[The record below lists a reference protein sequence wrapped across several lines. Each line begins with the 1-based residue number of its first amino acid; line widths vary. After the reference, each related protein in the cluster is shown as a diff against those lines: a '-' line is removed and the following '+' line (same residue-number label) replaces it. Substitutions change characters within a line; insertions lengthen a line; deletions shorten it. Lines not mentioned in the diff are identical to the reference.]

1 MTTTDDDKYQQQRVA
16 AIRAAASVFAD
27 KGFHGATTKDIA
39 TKLGIKQGS
48 LYYYFKSKVEALH
61 EVCLL
66 GLSEYAGR
74 MASIVALEQPFA
86 AKLMASVT
94 SHLSCYRE
102 NNEALKVYN
111 DERLYLPE
119 EKRTTLHELGSG
131 YRQSLEDIFV
141 EAQARGDVRT
151 GVNCRMAAH
160 SVIGLCNSWGHLIV
174 RDPELDLFSVVQ
186 HCTDLLLSGLTTNE
200 LTDASASIT

>member
-1 MTTTDDDKYQQQRVA
+1 MASPQDNNRYDQQRQR
-16 AIRAAASVFAD
+16 AIRAAASVFAE
-27 KGFHGATTKDIA
+27 KGFYGATTKDIA

-48 LYYYFKSKVEALH
+48 LYYYFDSKEEALH

-74 MASIVALEQPFA
+74 MASIVDSTQPFA

-119 EKRTTLHELGSG
+119 EKRTTLKELGSG
-131 YRQSLEDIFV
+131 YRQSLEDILID
-141 EAQARGDVRT
+141 AQESGDVRHSL
-151 GVNCRMAAH
+151 NCRMAAQ
-160 SVIGLCNSWGHLIV
+160 SVIGLCNAWGHLIV
-174 RDPELDLFSVVQ
+174 RDPELDLFGVVQ
-186 HCTDLLLSGLTTNE
+186 HCTDLLLSGLTNE
-200 LTDASASIT
+200 H

>member
-1 MTTTDDDKYQQQRVA
+1 MTSLDDDKYQQQRIA

-39 TKLGIKQGS
+39 SKLGIKQGS
-48 LYYYFKSKVEALH
+48 LYYYFDSKVEALH

-66 GLSEYAGR
+66 GISEYAGR
-74 MASIVALEQPFA
+74 MASIVESNQPFA

-94 SHLSCYRE
+94 SHLSCYRQ

-119 EKRTTLHELGSG
+119 EKRTTLKELGSG
-131 YRQSLEDIFV
+131 YRQSLEDLMQA
-141 EAQARGDVRT
+141 AQNDGEVRKNL
-151 GVNCRMAAH
+151 NCRMAAQ

-174 RDPELDLFSVVQ
+174 RDPELDLFDVVQ
-186 HCTDLLLSGLTTNE
+186 HCTDIVLNGLIS
-200 LTDASASIT
+200 D

>member
-1 MTTTDDDKYQQQRVA
+1 MTPNEDDKYQQQRVA

-39 TKLGIKQGS
+39 TQLGIKQGS

-74 MASIVALEQPFA
+74 MASIVESEQPFA

-119 EKRTTLHELGSG
+119 EKRTTLKELGSG
-131 YRQSLEDIFV
+131 YRQSLEDILSD
-141 EAQARGDVRT
+141 AQERGDVRKS
-151 GVNCRMAAH
+151 VNCRMAAQTI
-160 SVIGLCNSWGHLIV
+160 IGLCNSWGHLIV

-186 HCTDLLLSGLTTNE
+186 HCTDMLLSGLNTTE
-200 LTDASASIT
+200 LTDAAASTT